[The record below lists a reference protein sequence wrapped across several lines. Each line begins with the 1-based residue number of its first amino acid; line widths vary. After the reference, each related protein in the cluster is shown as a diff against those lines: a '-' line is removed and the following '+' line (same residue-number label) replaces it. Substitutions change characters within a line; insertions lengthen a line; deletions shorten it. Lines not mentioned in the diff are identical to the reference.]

1 MLFLKLLIIYS
12 QLYLDVYQNIKI
24 IWIILSFSGKLTHKI
39 YSFIMLLII
48 SCWTPFCLNLA
59 ALSKK
64 GKCYRSI
71 DIGSFIIPMTYCYSW
86 ITTPAKWLFFYYSQ
100 QGNKM
105 KTLFYRIMWRI
116 DFYLIQWYF
125 TITFCF
131 FKIKGLSSFTFF
143 TMVNI
148 KYRMMIC
155 FLKHLFLRVFVI
167 YFK

>member
-1 MLFLKLLIIYS
+1 
-12 QLYLDVYQNIKI
+12 
-24 IWIILSFSGKLTHKI
+24 
-39 YSFIMLLII
+39 MLLII
-48 SCWTPFCLNLA
+48 SCWTSSCLKLA
-59 ALSKK
+59 AFSKK
-64 GKCYRSI
+64 SVNIIRLLILAHFSSRWHIAILGLPLKQN
-71 DIGSFIIPMTYCYSW
+71 GFVFII
-86 ITTPAKWLFFYYSQ
+86 L
-100 QGNKM
+100 NKVIKC

-131 FKIKGLSSFTFF
+131 LKIKALSSFTFS
-143 TMVNI
+143 TMANI